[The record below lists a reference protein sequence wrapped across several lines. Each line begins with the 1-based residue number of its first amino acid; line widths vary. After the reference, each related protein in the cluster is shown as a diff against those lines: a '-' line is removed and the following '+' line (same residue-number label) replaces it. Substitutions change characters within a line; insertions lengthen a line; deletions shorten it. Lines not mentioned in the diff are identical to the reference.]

1 MRALLNEW
9 EEFSAYTVFPEYKKD
24 SYLGRFTLPMLLDIM
39 GFQRILTILARGY
52 LFQEGSDGYDRIDI
66 ARRALLAWCS
76 FSGEKTKNAPDQ
88 ETDPR
93 LRVNYG
99 EYAEEFPEL
108 LTPDGDG
115 WLIRH
120 VENMIS
126 FVEANPNDVRKGV
139 ADKIEALKMGF
150 RKQWAKKLRKLQVP
164 AFAPNTKGA
173 WVLRF
178 DDILADALESG
189 PLRNRDFDLSEETIQ
204 RITELTPKGI
214 PVEVSILLYKYYL
227 ANKED
232 GREYVLLPQQ
242 NFNAYFG
249 NTSFSQKWVGGL
261 SGKLIEKKVLDG
273 VSKYRLYLVS
283 VLSRINLSF
292 LTLSDRQ

>member
-150 RKQWAKKLRKLQVP
+150 RKQWAKKLRQLQVP

-249 NTSFSQKWVGGL
+249 NTSFSQKWVAAL
-261 SGKLIEKKVLDG
+261 NGKLIDKKVLDG
-273 VSKYRLYLVS
+273 VSKYK
-283 VLSRINLSF
+283 VLHLLSSAPSSR
-292 LTLSDRQ
+292 